1 MKILAVDCSAI
12 CGSMCVIDDGLII
25 CESFINVKLT
35 HSQTLM
41 PMIDSCLKNAMVD
54 IKDIDAFAVSNGPGS
69 FTGIRIGISIIKGL
83 AMALDKPCIAVS
95 TLEAIAYNYKGFN
108 ATICSV
114 MDARCNQLYNA
125 IFKASDDNIAR
136 ITQDRAIS
144 IDNLKEELLNM
155 NDNVILVGDGAS
167 LCYNTLG
174 KNLKNIK
181 LAPIQLRYQHA
192 TGVAL
197 KALELA
203 KLNEYTSYLELVP
216 SYLRLSQA
224 ERELKKK
231 NSQKGV

>member
-1 MKILAVDCSAI
+1 MIK
-12 CGSMCVIDDGLII
+12 LI
-25 CESFINVKLT
+25 
-35 HSQTLM
+35 
-41 PMIDSCLKNAMVD
+41 
-54 IKDIDAFAVSNGPGS
+54 
-69 FTGIRIGISIIKGL
+69 
-83 AMALDKPCIAVS
+83 
-95 TLEAIAYNYKGFN
+95 
-108 ATICSV
+108 
-114 MDARCNQLYNA
+114 A
-125 IFKASDDNIAR
+125 IFKAFDNNITR

-155 NDNVILVGDGAS
+155 DDNVILVGDGAS

-192 TGVAL
+192 NGVAL